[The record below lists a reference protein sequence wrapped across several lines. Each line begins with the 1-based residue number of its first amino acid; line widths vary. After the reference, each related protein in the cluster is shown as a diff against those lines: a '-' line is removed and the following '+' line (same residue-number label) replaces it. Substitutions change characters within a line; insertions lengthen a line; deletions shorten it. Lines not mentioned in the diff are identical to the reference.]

1 MSHLA
6 ALTALERR
14 AGMTLAGVF
23 ALRMLGLFLILPVFA
38 IHAHEYSGGDD
49 RALVGLALGAYGL
62 TQALLHI
69 PLGMLSDRVGR
80 KPVIVGGL
88 FVFIAGSVLAALAGD
103 IHTVIIGRA
112 IQGAGAISAAVT
124 ALAADL
130 TRETHRTRIMA
141 MIGSSIALMFALSM
155 VAAPTLHALFGMAG
169 IFWITA
175 ALALAA
181 CFVVWKIVPEAPAR
195 ARNTRATPPL
205 AQWRQVWQNG
215 ALLRLNFGVFCL
227 HLIQMSMWVLVP
239 AALVA
244 TGLEAG
250 ALWRVYLPA
259 VLLSF
264 LLMVPAVIVAETR
277 GQMKTA
283 LLGCIA
289 LIVVVQGG
297 LHGLGHSA
305 AWLTLWLTLFFAA
318 FNVLEAILP
327 SWISRAA
334 PADAK
339 GFALGLYGA
348 LQSCGLFLGG
358 VAGGV
363 LARHFG
369 SYAVYL
375 ACALCGALWLF
386 LASGL
391 HPPARPA
398 AKTV

>member
-1 MSHLA
+1 MPAMSHLA
-6 ALTALERR
+6 SFTADERR
-14 AGMTLAGVF
+14 AGISLAGVF

-38 IHAHEYSGGDD
+38 IHAHEYTGGEN
-49 RALVGLALGAYGL
+49 RALIGLALGAYGL

-69 PLGMLSDRVGR
+69 PLGVLSDRIGR

-88 FVFIAGSVLAALAGD
+88 LVFFVGSVLAALASD
-103 IHTVIIGRA
+103 IHTVIAARA

-175 ALALAA
+175 ALALVA
-181 CFVVWKIVPEAPAR
+181 CVVVWKIVPEAPAR
-195 ARNTRATPPL
+195 TRSSAG

-215 ALLRLNFGVFCL
+215 QLLRLNFGVFCL

-244 TGLEAG
+244 SGLESA
-250 ALWRVYLPA
+250 ALWQVYLPA

-264 LLMVPAVIVAETR
+264 LVMVPAVIVAETR
-277 GQMKTA
+277 GQMKSTLCA
-283 LLGCIA
+283 CIA
-289 LIVVVQGG
+289 LIVIVQGG

-358 VAGGV
+358 AAGGL

-369 SYAVYL
+369 AGAVYL
-375 ACALCGALWLF
+375 ACALCGLLWLF

>member
-14 AGMTLAGVF
+14 AGMTLASVF

-38 IHAHEYSGGDD
+38 IHAQEYSGGDD

-80 KPVIVGGL
+80 KPVILGGL
-88 FVFIAGSVLAALAGD
+88 FVFILGSVLAALAGD
-103 IHTVIIGRA
+103 IYTVIIGRA

-181 CFVVWKIVPEAPAR
+181 CFVVWKIVPEAPER
-195 ARNTRATPPL
+195 TRSTPPG

-215 ALLRLNFGVFCL
+215 SLLRLNFGVFCL

-244 TGLEAG
+244 SGLEPD
-250 ALWRVYLPA
+250 ALWQVYLPA

-264 LLMVPAVIVAETR
+264 LVMVPAVIVAETR
-277 GQMKTA
+277 GQMKMA
-283 LLGCIA
+283 LLVCIA
-289 LIVVVQGG
+289 LIVAVQGG
-297 LHGLGHSA
+297 LYGLGLSA

-358 VAGGV
+358 MLGGV

-369 SYAVYL
+369 AYAVHL
-375 ACALCGALWLF
+375 ACALCALLWLF
-386 LASGL
+386 LSSGL

-398 AKTV
+398 AKTA

>member
-6 ALTALERR
+6 SFTAQERR
-14 AGMTLAGVF
+14 AGISLAGVF

-38 IHAHEYSGGDD
+38 IHAQEYSGGEN

-69 PLGMLSDRVGR
+69 PLGVLSDRVGR
-80 KPVIVGGL
+80 KPVIIGGL
-88 FVFIAGSVLAALAGD
+88 LVFFVGCVLAALAGD

-112 IQGAGAISAAVT
+112 IQGAGAISAATT

-155 VAAPTLHALFGMAG
+155 VAAPTLHAFFGMAG

-175 ALALAA
+175 ALALVA
-181 CFVVWKIVPEAPAR
+181 CFVVWKVVPEAPAR
-195 ARNTRATPPL
+195 ARSTPPG

-244 TGLEAG
+244 TGLAPG
-250 ALWRVYLPA
+250 ALWQVYLPA

-264 LLMVPAVIVAETR
+264 LVMVPAVIVAETR
-277 GQMKTA
+277 GQMKTT
-283 LLGCIA
+283 LCVSIA
-289 LIVVVQGG
+289 LIVIVQGG

-358 VAGGV
+358 AAGGL

-369 SYAVYL
+369 AYAVYL
-375 ACALCGALWLF
+375 ACALCGLLWLF